1 MQRSTIVLGGAVAV
15 LFVLTGGL
23 VLSNLQLTARLAA
36 VEATARAI
44 AQAPAAGAEMVAV
57 ALDEAW
63 TRKTAQLRAEEV
75 QTYRRLAEEKIT
87 NEVDDLAE
95 EYDLTGDQMDRTI
108 ELLLDG
114 IEAGHALREGIKSG
128 ELSLREAEEEGEEL
142 KLGYAASL
150 TEVLGAEA
158 YEALGRQFYGPGGWA
173 DAP

>member
-1 MQRSTIVLGGAVAV
+1 MTQE
-15 LFVLTGGL
+15 
-23 VLSNLQLTARLAA
+23 
-36 VEATARAI
+36 EA
-44 AQAPAAGAEMVAV
+44 AEMVAV